1 MKKAAAISARLPSKS
16 EASAAV
22 NLLDLGPDPRTE
34 TLRVLQALL
43 IQRFGR
49 IERAAAEWRR
59 PEWVLVQGVIGARTK
74 SEVSNAATDRLLRRY
89 GSFEAVAEAPLEE
102 LQAELATQTYPN
114 VAAERL
120 KASLSALVERRGAVD
135 LSHLAKMDT
144 LGAMQWLEQ
153 LPGIGRKIA
162 AGVMNASTL
171 DRRAIVLDSHHTRIL
186 QRMGLVPPK
195 ANTDKAFSAIMP
207 VMPEE
212 WSGADFDEHHLLMKK
227 LGQTWCR
234 PAVPQCAACPAQSF
248 CKTGMA
254 RSG

>member
-1 MKKAAAISARLPSKS
+1 MQLP
-16 EASAAV
+16 
-22 NLLDLGPDPRTE
+22 LGPDPRTE
-34 TLRVLQALL
+34 TLLRLQSLL

-49 IERAAAEWRR
+49 IERAAAEWRE

-74 SEVSNAATDRLLRRY
+74 SEVSNAATDRLLKRY
-89 GSFEAVAEAPLEE
+89 GSWEQVAEAPLEE

-114 VAAERL
+114 IAAERL
-120 KASLSALVERRGAVD
+120 KGSLTALVERRGAVD
-135 LSHLAKMDT
+135 LAHLAEMET
-144 LGAMQWLEQ
+144 LPAMRWLEQ

-171 DRRAIVLDSHHTRIL
+171 DRRAIVLDGHHTRIL

-195 ANTDKAFSAIMP
+195 ATTDRAFEAIMP

-212 WSGADFDEHHLLMKK
+212 WDGATFDEHHLLMKK

-234 PAVPQCAACPAQSF
+234 PASPDCATCLALSL
-248 CKTGMA
+248 CKTGTE
-254 RSG
+254 RVGKR

>member
-1 MKKAAAISARLPSKS
+1 MQLP
-16 EASAAV
+16 
-22 NLLDLGPDPRTE
+22 LGPDPRTE
-34 TLRVLQALL
+34 TLRRLQSLL

-49 IERAAAEWRR
+49 IERAAAEWRE

-74 SEVSNAATDRLLRRY
+74 SEISNAATDRLLKRY
-89 GSFEAVAEAPLEE
+89 GSWEQVAEAPLEE

-114 VAAERL
+114 IAAERL
-120 KASLSALVERRGAVD
+120 KGSLTALVERRGAVD
-135 LSHLAKMDT
+135 LAHLAEMET
-144 LGAMQWLEQ
+144 LPAMRWLEQ

-171 DRRAIVLDSHHTRIL
+171 DRRAIVLDGHHTRIL

-195 ANTDKAFSAIMP
+195 ATTDRAFEAIMP

-212 WSGADFDEHHLLMKK
+212 WDGATFDEHHLLMKK

-234 PAVPQCAACPAQSF
+234 PASPDCATCLALSL
-248 CKTGMA
+248 CKTGTE
-254 RSG
+254 RVGKR

>member
-1 MKKAAAISARLPSKS
+1 MQLP
-16 EASAAV
+16 
-22 NLLDLGPDPRTE
+22 LGPDPRTE
-34 TLRVLQALL
+34 TLRRLQSLL

-49 IERAAAEWRR
+49 IERAAAEWRE

-74 SEVSNAATDRLLRRY
+74 SEISNAATDRLLKRY
-89 GSFEAVAEAPLEE
+89 GSWEQVAEAPLEE

-114 VAAERL
+114 IAAERL
-120 KASLSALVERRGAVD
+120 KGSLNSLVERRGAVD
-135 LSHLAKMDT
+135 LAHLADMET
-144 LGAMQWLEQ
+144 LPAMRWLEQ

-171 DRRAIVLDSHHTRIL
+171 DRRAIVLDGHHTRIL

-195 ANTDKAFSAIMP
+195 ATTDRAFEAIMP

-212 WSGADFDEHHLLMKK
+212 WDGATFDEHHLLMKK

-234 PAVPQCAACPAQSF
+234 PGSPDCATCLALSL
-248 CKTGMA
+248 CKTGTE
-254 RSG
+254 RVGNR